1 MKIWKEGEASS
12 TLCPNCDRR
21 RDVVFQRRT
30 VELKDPDIS
39 IPDVLVAVCCEC
51 DGIAVIPAQSSPR
64 LGAAVKQAR
73 VTLNAR
79 IPGHLEDVLLLLAD
93 TLAST
98 SPPSVA
104 AVLRFLLSEFA
115 SNPLVAKR
123 VKDRTTDE
131 LLNGPADHELSV
143 RIPALLLIEMD
154 EAAARVGIP
163 SRTAVVKGLLALAKE
178 DVLDG
183 RDAVL
188 GNTMR
193 RVLAAVT

>member
-1 MKIWKEGEASS
+1 MKIWKEGEASR
-12 TLCPNCDRR
+12 TICPTCQRR
-21 RDVVFQRRT
+21 TDVIFRRRT
-30 VELKDPDIS
+30 VELKDPDVS
-39 IPDVLVAVCCEC
+39 IADVLAAVCCEC
-51 DGIAVIPAQSSPR
+51 GGVAVIPAQSMPR
-64 LGAAVKQAR
+64 LGAGMKQAT

-98 SPPSVA
+98 SPPSVP

-123 VKDRTTDE
+123 VKERATDE
-131 LLNGPADHELSV
+131 LLDGPADHDLSV

-154 EAAARVGIP
+154 EAAARAGIP
-163 SRTAVVKGLLALAKE
+163 SRTAVVKGLLAVAKE

-183 RDAVL
+183 RDQVL

>member
-1 MKIWKEGEASS
+1 
-12 TLCPNCDRR
+12 
-21 RDVVFQRRT
+21 VFQRRT
-30 VELKDPDIS
+30 VELKDPDIN
-39 IPDVLVAVCCEC
+39 IPDVLAAVCREC
-51 DGIAVIPAQSSPR
+51 DTIAMIPAQSTPR
-64 LGAAVKQAR
+64 LGMAVKQAT

-79 IPGHLEDVLLLLAD
+79 IPGHLEDVLLLLAQ

-98 SPPSVA
+98 SPPSA
-104 AVLRFLLSEFA
+104 PAVLRFLLSEFV

-123 VKDRTTDE
+123 VKERAGDE
-131 LLNGPADHELSV
+131 LVNGPADHELSV
-143 RIPALLLIEMD
+143 RIPALLLVEMD
-154 EAAARVGIP
+154 EAAARVGVP

-183 RDAVL
+183 RDEVL